1 MHLKSVYLRTISAVS
16 DPQRILIIRPSALG
30 DVCRSVCV
38 LAALKDRFPNA
49 KIDWMVQDSFI
60 EAIKHHPAL
69 NKVIPFHR
77 KKFGEQCKKG
87 KLREL
92 LKWIRQLKN
101 TKYDMVIDAQGL
113 ARSGFFTWST
123 KAPTRIGYRDAQ
135 ENAWIFLNQRIDA
148 PRSLHTVDRML
159 KLAESTGADISNPNL
174 QLYTGDDE
182 LSQVIIEYPE
192 RFAVI
197 APTSRWPGK
206 CWSIERF
213 TELTQRL
220 IKRPEIDRI
229 IIVGGPGERLSCAP
243 LLDLAADHPH
253 ITDRVGS
260 TTISQLM
267 AIISRAQLVVAND
280 SAAIHMAVGFNRQLV
295 ALLGPTEPS
304 LVGPYK
310 HDQDVIRHTDEA
322 DNFHFRD
329 QKSVEMM
336 DRITTDEVFDACIA
350 RLCAPLKNPVA

>member
-1 MHLKSVYLRTISAVS
+1 MNI
-16 DPQRILIIRPSALG
+16 PERILIIRPSALG

-38 LAALKDRFPNA
+38 LAAVKEQYPEA
-49 KIDWMVQDSFI
+49 KIDWMVQDSFV

-69 NKVIPFHR
+69 NEVIPFHR

-87 KLREL
+87 HIGEL
-92 LKWIRQLKN
+92 FKWIRKLKATN
-101 TKYDMVIDAQGL
+101 YDMVIDAQGL
-113 ARSGFFTWST
+113 ARSGFFTWAT
-123 KAPTRIGYRDAQ
+123 KAPMRIGYRDAQ
-135 ENAWIFLNQRIDA
+135 ENAWIFLNKRVQA

-159 KLAESTGADISNPNL
+159 KLAEHTGADISKPNM

-192 RFAVI
+192 RYAVI

-206 CWSIERF
+206 CWSIDRF

-220 IKRPEIDRI
+220 IDRPEIDRI

-243 LLDLAADHPH
+243 LLEVAENHPY

-260 TTISQLM
+260 TSISQLM

-280 SAAIHMAVGFNRQLV
+280 SAAIHMAVGFQRKLI

-310 HDQDVIRHTDEA
+310 HDQDVIRHALDS
-322 DNFHFRD
+322 DDFHFRD

-336 DRITTDEVFDACIA
+336 DRITTDEVFEACIT
-350 RLCAPLKNPVA
+350 RLTTS